1 MEIVTIGDEG
11 YIILGIVS
19 VSTSYDTDQLKSMW
33 RLADTILRSN
43 DKLYVCQ
50 KIIEA
55 EFKMI

>member
-1 MEIVTIGDEG
+1 MEIVAIGDEG

-33 RLADTILRSN
+33 RLADTILRSD

-50 KIIEA
+50 KIIKA

>member
-11 YIILGIVS
+11 YIVLGIVS
-19 VSTSYDTDQLKSMW
+19 VNTSRDTDQLKSMW

-55 EFKMI
+55 DFKMI

>member
-11 YIILGIVS
+11 YIVLGIVS
-19 VSTSYDTDQLKSMW
+19 VNTSRDTDQLKSMW

-55 EFKMI
+55 EFEMI

>member
-33 RLADTILRSN
+33 RLADTILRSD

-50 KIIEA
+50 KIIKA

>member
-19 VSTSYDTDQLKSMW
+19 VNTSYGTDQLKSMW
-33 RLADTILRSN
+33 RLADTILRSD

-50 KIIEA
+50 KIIKA